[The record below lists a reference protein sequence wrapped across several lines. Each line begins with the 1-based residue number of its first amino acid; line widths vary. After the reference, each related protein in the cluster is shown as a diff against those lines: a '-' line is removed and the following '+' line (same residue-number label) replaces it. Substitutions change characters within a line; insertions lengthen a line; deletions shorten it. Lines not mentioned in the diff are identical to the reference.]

1 MRQAEQS
8 VKLQGLKSTNQI
20 VNCLNRH
27 VRYYWKLARN
37 DSQRGELISKVGFIF
52 LCALQL
58 RFHEIFLRD
67 WWYSAISI

>member
-27 VRYYWKLARN
+27 VIIGN
-37 DSQRGELISKVGFIF
+37 
-52 LCALQL
+52 
-58 RFHEIFLRD
+58 
-67 WWYSAISI
+67 